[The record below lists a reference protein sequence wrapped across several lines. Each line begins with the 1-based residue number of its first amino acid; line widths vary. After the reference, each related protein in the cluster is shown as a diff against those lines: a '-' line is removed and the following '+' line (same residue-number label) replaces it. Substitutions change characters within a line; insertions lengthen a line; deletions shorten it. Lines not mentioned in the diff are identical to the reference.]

1 MVVNLNRGGV
11 RMATKTEE
19 KKIRL
24 FVVEDVLV
32 LMHSDNIIGTV
43 TIDDE
48 ILKEEIK
55 KQAKIY
61 RERPVE
67 VFTKSVEA
75 ITSIKFQRPSYHYE
89 GKSIHDSSYYKKF
102 FELIKEE
109 LEIDKRNKRREEIK
123 EGRMKDMQQNSQI
136 RMYEKD
142 FSRDSL
148 ARRNRKRR

>member
-1 MVVNLNRGGV
+1 
-11 RMATKTEE
+11 MATKKEE

-61 RERPVE
+61 RERPAE

-102 FELIKEE
+102 FGLIKKE
-109 LEIDKRNKRREEIK
+109 LEMDEKEKRRREIK
-123 EGRMKDMQQNSQI
+123 EGRMKDIKQNSQI
-136 RMYEKD
+136 RLYEVD
-142 FSRDSL
+142 FGRDSV
-148 ARRNRKRR
+148 ARRNKKRR

>member
-1 MVVNLNRGGV
+1 
-11 RMATKTEE
+11 MATKKEE

-61 RERPVE
+61 RERPAE

-89 GKSIHDSSYYKKF
+89 GKSIHDSSYSKKF
-102 FELIKEE
+102 FGLIKKE
-109 LEIDKRNKRREEIK
+109 LEMDEREEKKRNKRR
-123 EGRMKDMQQNSQI
+123 KDERHKTKFTN
-136 RMYEKD
+136 KTV
-142 FSRDSL
+142 
-148 ARRNRKRR
+148 

>member
-1 MVVNLNRGGV
+1 
-11 RMATKTEE
+11 MATKTEE

-43 TIDDE
+43 TIEDE

-61 RERPVE
+61 RERPAE
-67 VFTKSVEA
+67 VFTKAVEA

-89 GKSIHDSSYYKKF
+89 GKSIHDSSYYKKYF
-102 FELIKEE
+102 KLIKEE
-109 LEIDKRNKRREEIK
+109 LELDERAKRSREIK
-123 EGRMKDMQQNSQI
+123 EGRMKDIKQNSQI
-136 RMYEKD
+136 RLYEVD
-142 FSRDSL
+142 FGRDSV
-148 ARRNRKRR
+148 ARRNKKKRR